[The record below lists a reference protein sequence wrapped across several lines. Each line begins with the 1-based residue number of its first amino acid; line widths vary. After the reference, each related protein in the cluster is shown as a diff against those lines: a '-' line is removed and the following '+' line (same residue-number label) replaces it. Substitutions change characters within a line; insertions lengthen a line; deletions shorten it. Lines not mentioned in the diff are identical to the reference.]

1 MKEIERIFKSLI
13 IENSLEKCCLCPNK
27 KENYYVFSNIE
38 YRILLFTH
46 HLFINNLITV
56 TELELDI
63 INYKYIN
70 DQNGSYKDTLEQ
82 SNLLIGYWS
91 IINNNENLKKYKK
104 ND

>member
-13 IENSLEKCCLCPNK
+13 IENRLKKSCLCPLHK
-27 KENYYVFSNIE
+27 INYDVFGNIE
-38 YRILLFTH
+38 YRILLFMH

-70 DQNGSYKDTLEQ
+70 DRNGNYKDTLEH

-104 ND
+104 K